1 VPSILICCKSSHR
14 ALIEYESTDIDQL
27 SELLGSE
34 LVEETVINPRDSSH
48 FGSVNGGL
56 RFDVGWD
63 LHIEF

>member
-34 LVEETVINPRDSSH
+34 LVEETVINLRDNRH
-48 FGSVNGGL
+48 FGGDNGRL
-56 RFDVGWD
+56 RFDVGWN

>member
-1 VPSILICCKSSHR
+1 
-14 ALIEYESTDIDQL
+14 LIEYESTDIDQL

-48 FGSVNGGL
+48 FGIVNGGL